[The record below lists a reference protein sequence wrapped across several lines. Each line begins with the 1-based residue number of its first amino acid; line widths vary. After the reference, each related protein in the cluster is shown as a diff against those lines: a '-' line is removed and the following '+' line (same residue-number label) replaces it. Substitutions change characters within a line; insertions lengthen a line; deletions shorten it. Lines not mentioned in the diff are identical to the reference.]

1 MNTIQYKYCPTKLNQ
16 ILGNLKIIEYI
27 KDWLKT
33 YEDVKESLKKN
44 GLLKK
49 SSKGR
54 KKKLV
59 NISDIDIEYSK
70 RKGNLLLT
78 GSHGCGKTTI
88 INIILKEINYE
99 VIDINNLDSKVIID
113 SELITKLSNKNINGS
128 NTKKVLIIDEY
139 ESVISLND
147 KFSIF
152 NIIKENNYNR
162 WIPIIIITNNQHNK
176 QLNEIKKY
184 SNEIK
189 VYPPYPNEITRWIY
203 NICKNEKINLEY
215 NLIPIFIEYCQI
227 DLRKILIQL
236 DELKINYNN
245 TIIDIKILTEFMEI
259 MKKKDQDYDL
269 YKATEKM
276 LINYKNID
284 TCLELFESQ
293 KVLMPLMIHE
303 NYHEYIKQDKYF
315 KILNILSKGDLL
327 ENYIHGEQNW
337 DLLETHGYIS
347 CVIPSYY
354 INKYSNDNKST
365 KIAFAVDL
373 NRTSVKKMNKKNITK
388 TNDKINK
395 LNNQNIRSKSIEEF
409 IYISEILNKNNT

>member
-16 ILGNLKIIEYI
+16 ILGNVKIIEYI

-99 VIDINNLDSKVIID
+99 IIDINNLDSKVVID

-184 SNEIK
+184 
-189 VYPPYPNEITRWIY
+189 
-203 NICKNEKINLEY
+203 
-215 NLIPIFIEYCQI
+215 
-227 DLRKILIQL
+227 
-236 DELKINYNN
+236 
-245 TIIDIKILTEFMEI
+245 
-259 MKKKDQDYDL
+259 
-269 YKATEKM
+269 
-276 LINYKNID
+276 
-284 TCLELFESQ
+284 
-293 KVLMPLMIHE
+293 
-303 NYHEYIKQDKYF
+303 
-315 KILNILSKGDLL
+315 
-327 ENYIHGEQNW
+327 
-337 DLLETHGYIS
+337 
-347 CVIPSYY
+347 
-354 INKYSNDNKST
+354 
-365 KIAFAVDL
+365 
-373 NRTSVKKMNKKNITK
+373 
-388 TNDKINK
+388 
-395 LNNQNIRSKSIEEF
+395 
-409 IYISEILNKNNT
+409 